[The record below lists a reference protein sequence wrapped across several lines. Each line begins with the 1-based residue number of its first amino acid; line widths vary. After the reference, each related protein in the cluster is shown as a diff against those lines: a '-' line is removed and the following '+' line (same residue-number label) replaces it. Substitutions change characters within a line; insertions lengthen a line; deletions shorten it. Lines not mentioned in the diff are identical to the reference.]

1 VAVALLVA
9 VGRAVLLLRRPVPP
23 RPHKAATAA
32 WTVAGA
38 APLLALL
45 TLVGPGRLRR
55 LLTWVPDAFI
65 AAAAATVLSALR
77 LTLAVRAHRRTP

>member
-1 VAVALLVA
+1 
-9 VGRAVLLLRRPVPP
+9 
-23 RPHKAATAA
+23 
-32 WTVAGA
+32 VAGA

-55 LLTWVPDAFI
+55 PLTWAPDAFI
-65 AAAAATVLSALR
+65 AAAAAVLSALR